1 MGGTE
6 AKRLVKQIRGE
17 LDIEEGQSTALMEAL
32 EVINSQIRLTRSYL
46 KLLEN
51 EVDALISKEG
61 KDE

>member
-6 AKRLVKQIRGE
+6 AKRLIKQIRGQ
-17 LDIEEGQSTALMEAL
+17 LDIQEEQSAASMVAQ
-32 EVINSQIRLTRSYL
+32 EVQNDQIRLTRSYL

>member
-1 MGGTE
+1 MSLKWFQCPDKQEILVTDCLKENGCRMGNRC
-6 AKRLVKQIRGE
+6 A
-17 LDIEEGQSTALMEAL
+17 
-32 EVINSQIRLTRSYL
+32 TRSYL